1 MKNYIS
7 ENISYL
13 VNKMRCSQD
22 EFGAIFDL
30 KRSVISQ
37 YIKEKSQPKIETIQ
51 RICEYFEITI
61 DDFINRSLEEVKQNV
76 VNEPLNTEYQINRKD
91 ESKII
96 SLLESALKDKDNI
109 IAAKDKIIENLEEQ
123 VLYFRT
129 GSDKSAG

>member
-37 YIKEKSQPKIETIQ
+37 YIKEKSQPKIETIH

-61 DDFINRSLEEVKQNV
+61 DDFINRSLEEVKENKNSY
-76 VNEPLNTEYQINRKD
+76 VNEPPSVYEISKESEIVTLLKNTIKD
-91 ESKII
+91 
-96 SLLESALKDKDNI
+96 
-109 IAAKDKIIENLEEQ
+109 KDKIIAALEEQ
-123 VLYFRT
+123 VMYYRLPHE
-129 GSDKSAG
+129 KSSGA